1 MENKILLINWRFS
14 DLNQYKFYSVYNDE
28 YAQIIF
34 SAYNNDDLEQF
45 TSLVNKI
52 LNNNKV
58 LILTHT
64 NPPNNI
70 SIDLL
75 KTTLNNNSEKLK
87 IRGFEGGF
95 GKVYYSEGKGII
107 LADGNPENDG
117 NTLLY
122 CLQHAL
128 VNDNDND
135 NDTIKKDNFDYVW
148 NYYWDQLELEYQKKK
163 IIDLFLPLFIDIK
176 ILNHI
181 SAKEKNTAY
190 LNEVK
195 TEYTES
201 YFGKLKKG
209 WKEIKNILAPD
220 QSPEV
225 LEEQFQLTSK
235 EKVLLSS
242 SQLEEFSNIQSV
254 SALSEWFPQVVD
266 MLNTKID
273 QDQSHIA

>member
-1 MENKILLINWRFS
+1 M
-14 DLNQYKFYSVYNDE
+14 
-28 YAQIIF
+28 
-34 SAYNNDDLEQF
+34 
-45 TSLVNKI
+45 
-52 LNNNKV
+52 
-58 LILTHT
+58 
-64 NPPNNI
+64 
-70 SIDLL
+70 
-75 KTTLNNNSEKLK
+75 
-87 IRGFEGGF
+87 
-95 GKVYYSEGKGII
+95 
-107 LADGNPENDG
+107 
-117 NTLLY
+117 
-122 CLQHAL
+122 
-128 VNDNDND
+128 
-135 NDTIKKDNFDYVW
+135 
-148 NYYWDQLELEYQKKK
+148 
-163 IIDLFLPLFIDIK
+163 
-176 ILNHI
+176 NHI

-201 YFGKLKKG
+201 YFSKLKKG

>member
-107 LADGNPENDG
+107 LADGYPENDG

-148 NYYWDQLELEYQKKK
+148 NYYWDQLELEYQKKR
-163 IIDLFLPLFIDIK
+163 
-176 ILNHI
+176 
-181 SAKEKNTAY
+181 
-190 LNEVK
+190 
-195 TEYTES
+195 
-201 YFGKLKKG
+201 
-209 WKEIKNILAPD
+209 
-220 QSPEV
+220 
-225 LEEQFQLTSK
+225 
-235 EKVLLSS
+235 
-242 SQLEEFSNIQSV
+242 
-254 SALSEWFPQVVD
+254 
-266 MLNTKID
+266 
-273 QDQSHIA
+273 